1 VFGFIKMLLRELP
14 GLSMNIAN
22 AITMAS
28 YNGTYTGSSVIQT
41 SFQKIVLPHAV
52 IWAAS
57 PEQRSTV
64 SDRFAYDTEKQANHK
79 SKRLANARD
88 VEIIKNE
95 KGIRRK
101 LQYSYMQ
108 RITLAELNLIMPT
121 LGKTKSD
128 ALLKLQINIYAK
140 GFDSQIPASKD
151 PFTSSSDAA
160 KGTTADLY
168 DRLKTILCHETTPV
182 LLDAPLIAPHS
193 KKDAL
198 ETYGEQT
205 EQGKLHFEQAQM
217 ELVSL
222 WKKLSGYHRD
232 YQHNLLLSWDN
243 VIPVVWPNDLCETL
257 LLFHRGYC
265 FSHPSCT
272 EPFYSLGL
280 EWDKPC
286 DTYVVL
292 YCLYSERHVVKRR
305 ADQLIQVAS
314 MEPVA
319 EQLDQRDW
327 LKECV
332 AAIPPVA
339 AVVWSLEKPAARP
352 DKDVGVR
359 VKLVSGYDQ
368 DDYLW
373 DCVKTHG
380 IIVRMAGRK
389 FVVHW
394 FAEGESDQTHTSM
407 ELYAAYTTE
416 CPNFLL
422 ESLFP
427 VTAL

>member
-1 VFGFIKMLLRELP
+1 M
-14 GLSMNIAN
+14 
-22 AITMAS
+22 
-28 YNGTYTGSSVIQT
+28 
-41 SFQKIVLPHAV
+41 
-52 IWAAS
+52 
-57 PEQRSTV
+57 
-64 SDRFAYDTEKQANHK
+64 
-79 SKRLANARD
+79 
-88 VEIIKNE
+88 
-95 KGIRRK
+95 
-101 LQYSYMQ
+101 
-108 RITLAELNLIMPT
+108 
-121 LGKTKSD
+121 
-128 ALLKLQINIYAK
+128 
-140 GFDSQIPASKD
+140 
-151 PFTSSSDAA
+151 
-160 KGTTADLY
+160 
-168 DRLKTILCHETTPV
+168 

-205 EQGKLHFEQAQM
+205 EQGKLHFEQAQI

-257 LLFHRGYC
+257 LLFNRGYC

-305 ADQLIQVAS
+305 ADQLIRVAS

-380 IIVRMAGRK
+380 IIVRMVGRK

-407 ELYAAYTTE
+407 ELYAAYTAE

-427 VTAL
+427 VTTL